1 MPAGLHYNLEQIEK
15 PTPEMCRIETIYRY
29 SGGFN
34 LVLTNLTGVKTI
46 PPLTPLVLDFKKR
59 QATVVINV
67 EVAEKYTT
75 GTSMKVKK
83 NSLAYVGM
91 FIGDGTNGAKVNKID
106 KANADYD
113 TLTLAAAFG
122 SSVTVEAG
130 TVTVEAGTVLFEA
143 KAQDGTEPKATATAL
158 NYATTKVEEGATVTA
173 IGRAYEIRPTKLIV
187 PISEKDKASLGD
199 RFMFTY

>member
-106 KANADYD
+106 KTNADYD

-122 SSVTVEAG
+122 SS
-130 TVTVEAGTVLFEA
+130 VTVEAGTVLFEA

>member
-122 SSVTVEAG
+122 SR
-130 TVTVEAGTVLFEA
+130 VTVEAGTVLFEA

>member
-83 NSLAYVGM
+83 NSLAYVDM

-122 SSVTVEAG
+122 SS
-130 TVTVEAGTVLFEA
+130 VTVEAGTVLFEA

>member
-75 GTSMKVKK
+75 DTSMKVKK

-113 TLTLAAAFG
+113 ILTLAAAFG
-122 SSVTVEAG
+122 SS
-130 TVTVEAGTVLFEA
+130 VTVEAGTVLFEA

>member
-15 PTPEMCRIETIYRY
+15 PTPEMCRIETIYPY

-130 TVTVEAGTVLFEA
+130 TVLFEA

>member
-130 TVTVEAGTVLFEA
+130 TVLFEA
-143 KAQDGTEPKATATAL
+143 KAQDGAEPKATATAL

>member
-130 TVTVEAGTVLFEA
+130 TVLFEA

-187 PISEKDKASLGD
+187 PISEKDKTSLGD

>member
-83 NSLAYVGM
+83 NSLAYVCM
-91 FIGDGTNGAKVNKID
+91 FIGDGTNVAKVNKID

-122 SSVTVEAG
+122 SS
-130 TVTVEAGTVLFEA
+130 VTVEAGTVLFEA

>member
-46 PPLTPLVLDFKKR
+46 PPFTPLVLDFKKR

-75 GTSMKVKK
+75 DTSMKVKK

-130 TVTVEAGTVLFEA
+130 TVLFEA
-143 KAQDGTEPKATATAL
+143 KAQDGIEPKATATAL

>member
-91 FIGDGTNGAKVNKID
+91 FIGDGTNGAKVNMID

-130 TVTVEAGTVLFEA
+130 TVLFEA
-143 KAQDGTEPKATATAL
+143 KAQDSTEPKATATAL

>member
-113 TLTLAAAFG
+113 TLTLAADFG
-122 SSVTVEAG
+122 SS
-130 TVTVEAGTVLFEA
+130 VTVEAGTVLFEA

>member
-67 EVAEKYTT
+67 EVAEKYAT

-91 FIGDGTNGAKVNKID
+91 FIGDGTNGAKVDKID
-106 KANADYD
+106 KTNAGYD

-122 SSVTVEAG
+122 SNVTVE
-130 TVTVEAGTVLFEA
+130 VGTVLFEA
-143 KAQDGTEPKATATAL
+143 KAQDSTEPKATATAL

>member
-75 GTSMKVKK
+75 DTSMKVKK

-106 KANADYD
+106 KTNADYD

-122 SSVTVEAG
+122 SS
-130 TVTVEAGTVLFEA
+130 VTVEAGTVLFEA

>member
-130 TVTVEAGTVLFEA
+130 TVLFEA

-158 NYATTKVEEGATVTA
+158 NYATTQVEEGATVTA

>member
-113 TLTLAAAFG
+113 TLTLAEAFG
-122 SSVTVEAG
+122 SS
-130 TVTVEAGTVLFEA
+130 VTVEAGTVLFEA

>member
-113 TLTLAAAFG
+113 TLTLAEAFG
-122 SSVTVEAG
+122 SSVTVK
-130 TVTVEAGTVLFEA
+130 AGTVLFEA

>member
-91 FIGDGTNGAKVNKID
+91 FIGDGTNGANVNKID

-122 SSVTVEAG
+122 SS
-130 TVTVEAGTVLFEA
+130 VTVEAGTVLFEA

>member
-83 NSLAYVGM
+83 NSLAYVDM

-113 TLTLAAAFG
+113 TLTLATAFG
-122 SSVTVEAG
+122 SS
-130 TVTVEAGTVLFEA
+130 VTVEAGTVLFEA
-143 KAQDGTEPKATATAL
+143 KAQDGTEPKATATVL

>member
-122 SSVTVEAG
+122 GS
-130 TVTVEAGTVLFEA
+130 VTVEAGTVLFEA

-173 IGRAYEIRPTKLIV
+173 IGRAYEIRPTKLII

>member
-83 NSLAYVGM
+83 NSLAHVGM

-113 TLTLAAAFG
+113 TLTLAEAFG
-122 SSVTVEAG
+122 SS
-130 TVTVEAGTVLFEA
+130 VTVEAGTVLFEA

>member
-113 TLTLAAAFG
+113 TLTLGAAFG
-122 SSVTVEAG
+122 SS
-130 TVTVEAGTVLFEA
+130 VTVEAGTVLFEA

>member
-113 TLTLAAAFG
+113 TLTLEAAFG
-122 SSVTVEAG
+122 SS
-130 TVTVEAGTVLFEA
+130 VTVEAGTVLFEA

>member
-122 SSVTVEAG
+122 SSA
-130 TVTVEAGTVLFEA
+130 TVEAGTVLFEA
-143 KAQDGTEPKATATAL
+143 NAQDGTEPKATATAL

-173 IGRAYEIRPTKLIV
+173 IGRTYEIRPTKLIV

>member
-113 TLTLAAAFG
+113 TLTLAEAFE
-122 SSVTVEAG
+122 SSVA
-130 TVTVEAGTVLFEA
+130 VEAGTVLFEA

>member
-83 NSLAYVGM
+83 NSLAYAGM
-91 FIGDGTNGAKVNKID
+91 FIGDGTNGAKVGKID

-130 TVTVEAGTVLFEA
+130 TVLFEA
-143 KAQDGTEPKATATAL
+143 KAQDGTEPEATATAL

-173 IGRAYEIRPTKLIV
+173 IGRAYEIRPTKIIV

>member
-113 TLTLAAAFG
+113 TLTLAAVFG
-122 SSVTVEAG
+122 SS
-130 TVTVEAGTVLFEA
+130 VTVEAGTVLFEA

>member
-91 FIGDGTNGAKVNKID
+91 FIGDGTNGAKVNGID

-122 SSVTVEAG
+122 SS
-130 TVTVEAGTVLFEA
+130 VTVEAGTVLFEA

>member
-130 TVTVEAGTVLFEA
+130 TVLFEA

-173 IGRAYEIRPTKLIV
+173 IGLAYEIRPTKLIV

>member
-91 FIGDGTNGAKVNKID
+91 FIGDGTNGAIVNKID

-122 SSVTVEAG
+122 SS
-130 TVTVEAGTVLFEA
+130 VTVEAGTVLFEA

>member
-83 NSLAYVGM
+83 NSLVYVGM

-122 SSVTVEAG
+122 SS
-130 TVTVEAGTVLFEA
+130 VTVEAGTVLFEA

>member
-130 TVTVEAGTVLFEA
+130 TVLFDA

>member
-15 PTPEMCRIETIYRY
+15 PTPEMCCIETIYRY

-130 TVTVEAGTVLFEA
+130 TVLFEA

>member
-15 PTPEMCRIETIYRY
+15 PTPEMCCIETIYRY

-59 QATVVINV
+59 QATAVINV

-122 SSVTVEAG
+122 SG
-130 TVTVEAGTVLFEA
+130 VTVEAGTVLFEA
-143 KAQDGTEPKATATAL
+143 KAQGGTEPKATATAL

-187 PISEKDKASLGD
+187 PISKKDKASLGD